1 MIRSMVLASLA
12 LVLNPAAGWAQTD
25 ASEPFAVR
33 ETLITDQKAV
43 FATVQSVDVTMARA
57 RLSGTIGELRVD
69 EGDRVEAGEV
79 LAVVVDDQLAPQ
91 IGSLNS
97 QLAAVTAQLEQ
108 ARADLARD
116 ERLFERGL
124 VAEARLEA
132 ARTQV
137 EVYENQVA
145 SARQQRAVTVQRSR
159 EGDVLAPATGVV
171 LSVPVTAGTV
181 VMPGE
186 QIAEIATDLYVLR
199 LSVPERHAR
208 FMAEGD
214 PVQLDVEEANGAGLS
229 RTGTIR
235 QVYPRIEAGRVTA
248 DAVVDGLGDFF
259 VGERV
264 RVLINTDAR
273 PGILIPVELI
283 ETRYGLDYVSV
294 LDAEGHPHDV
304 VVQRGSLRSDVDG
317 ASEVEILSGL
327 KPGDLLVQP

>member
-1 MIRSMVLASLA
+1 MIRWLA
-12 LVLNPAAGWAQTD
+12 LGCLALGLIPAAGWAQE
-25 ASEPFAVR
+25 ASFEVS
-33 ETLITDQKAV
+33 ETEITDQKAV
-43 FATVQSVDVTMARA
+43 FATVQSVDVTLARA
-57 RLSGTIGELRVD
+57 RLSGTIGELRID

-79 LAVVVDDQLAPQ
+79 LAVVVDNQIAPQ
-91 IGSLNS
+91 IGSLNA

-116 ERLFERGL
+116 QRLYERGL

-137 EVYENQVA
+137 EVFENQVS

-171 LSVPVTAGTV
+171 LSVPVTAGSV

-186 QIAEIATDLYVLR
+186 QIAETATDLYVLR
-199 LSVPERHAR
+199 MSLPERHAR
-208 FMAEGD
+208 FVREGD
-214 PVQLDVEEANGAGLS
+214 PVQLAGGALTEDGLAA
-229 RTGTIR
+229 TGTIR

-248 DAVVDGLGDFF
+248 DAMVEGLGDFF

-264 RVLINTDAR
+264 RVLVNTDTR
-273 PGILIPVELI
+273 RGVVIPADLI

-294 LDAEGHPHDV
+294 LDESGHARDV
-304 VVQRGSLRSDVDG
+304 VVQRGGRQDG
-317 ASEVEILSGL
+317 PDGEARVEVLSGL
-327 KPGDLLVQP
+327 QPGDLLVQP

>member
-43 FATVQSVDVTMARA
+43 FATVQSVDVTLARA

-214 PVQLDVEEANGAGLS
+214 PVQLDVEDGNREGLS
-229 RTGTIR
+229 HTGAIR

-264 RVLINTDAR
+264 RVRINTDAR
-273 PGILIPVELI
+273 PGILIPAALI

-294 LDAEGHPHDV
+294 LDAEGRPHNV
-304 VVQRGSLRSDVDG
+304 VVQRGSLRSDAEG

>member
-1 MIRSMVLASLA
+1 MIRSLLLASLA
-12 LVLNPAAGWAQTD
+12 LVLSPASGWAQTD
-25 ASEPFAVR
+25 ASEPYEVR
-33 ETLITDQKAV
+33 ETAITDQKAV

-91 IGSLNS
+91 IGSLNA
-97 QLAAVTAQLEQ
+97 QLAAVTAQLDQ
-108 ARADLARD
+108 ARADLQRD

-137 EVYENQVA
+137 EVYENQAA

-199 LSVPERHAR
+199 LSLPERHAR
-208 FMAEGD
+208 FIAEGD
-214 PVQLDVEEANGAGLS
+214 PVQLDVQDSDEGSLAA
-229 RTGTIR
+229 TGTIR

-248 DAVVDGLGDFF
+248 DAVVEGLGDFF

-264 RVLINTDAR
+264 RVLVNTEAR
-273 PGILIPVELI
+273 SGILVPADLI
-283 ETRYGLDYVSV
+283 ETRYGLDYVRV
-294 LDAEGHPHDV
+294 LDADGHPHDV
-304 VVQRGSLRSDVDG
+304 VVQRGGVSVGEAG
-317 ASEVEILSGL
+317 AEQVEILSGL
-327 KPGDLLVQP
+327 KAGDRLVQP

>member
-12 LVLNPAAGWAQTD
+12 LVLSPVSSWAQTAAD
-25 ASEPFAVR
+25 APFEVR
-33 ETLITDQKAV
+33 ETFITDQKAV

-69 EGDRVEAGEV
+69 EGDRVEAGQV

-108 ARADLARD
+108 ARADLQRD
-116 ERLFERGL
+116 QRLYERGL

-137 EVYENQVA
+137 EVYENQVS

-171 LSVPVTAGTV
+171 LSVPVTAGSV

-208 FMAEGD
+208 FIAEGD
-214 PVQLDVEEANGAGLS
+214 PIQLAGAALTEDGLAA
-229 RTGTIR
+229 TGTIR

-248 DAVVDGLGDFF
+248 DAVVEGLGDFF

-273 PGILIPVELI
+273 PGILISSELI
-283 ETRYGLDYVSV
+283 ETRYGLDYVRV
-294 LDAEGHPHDV
+294 LDAEGRPHDV
-304 VVQRGSLRSDVDG
+304 VVQRGSLRSDAEG
-317 ASEVEILSGL
+317 EQEVEILSGL

>member
-1 MIRSMVLASLA
+1 MIRWLA
-12 LVLNPAAGWAQTD
+12 LGCLALGLNPAASWAQD
-25 ASEPFAVR
+25 EPYQVSET
-33 ETLITDQKAV
+33 EITDQKAV

-57 RLSGTIGELRVD
+57 RLSGTIGELRID

-79 LAVVVDDQLAPQ
+79 IAVVVDNQIAPQ
-91 IGSLNS
+91 IGSLNA

-116 ERLFERGL
+116 QRLYERGL

-171 LSVPVTAGTV
+171 LSVPVTAGSV

-199 LSVPERHAR
+199 LSLPERHASFVR
-208 FMAEGD
+208 EGD
-214 PVQLDVEEANGAGLS
+214 PVQLAGGALTEDGLAA
-229 RTGTIR
+229 TGTIR

-248 DAVVDGLGDFF
+248 DAVVEGLGDFF

-264 RVLINTDAR
+264 RVLVSTDAR
-273 PGILIPVELI
+273 RGIVIPARLI

-294 LDAEGHPHDV
+294 LDETGHPHDV
-304 VVQRGSLRSDVDG
+304 VVQRGGRQDG
-317 ASEVEILSGL
+317 PDGEARVEILSGL
-327 KPGDLLVQP
+327 QSGDLLVQP

>member
-12 LVLNPAAGWAQTD
+12 LVLGPAAGWAQNAAYD
-25 ASEPFAVR
+25 PFEVR
-33 ETLITDQKAV
+33 ETFIRDQKAV

-57 RLSGTIGELRVD
+57 RLSGTIGELRID
-69 EGDRVEAGEV
+69 EGDRVEAGQV

-97 QLAAVTAQLEQ
+97 QLSAVTAQLDQ

-171 LSVPVTAGTV
+171 LSVPVTAGSV

-208 FMAEGD
+208 FIAEGD
-214 PVQLDVEEANGAGLS
+214 PVQLDADGASEDGLAN
-229 RTGTIR
+229 TGTIR

-248 DAVVDGLGDFF
+248 DAVVEGLGDFF

-264 RVLINTDAR
+264 RVLINTDSR
-273 PGILIPVELI
+273 PGILIPSELI

-294 LDAEGHPHDV
+294 LDAEDHPHDV
-304 VVQRGSLRSDVDG
+304 VVQRGGVHSDEEG
-317 ASEVEILSGL
+317 ALVEILSGL
-327 KPGDLLVQP
+327 KPGDRLVQP